1 MGVSALIMAG
11 CGSAPAPKPVQPPS
25 QTAET
30 PQPEAPAPKAP
41 RDDVWALLA
50 KGDSR
55 ARDFFLGEVDARAT
69 DSRGRTPL
77 HYAAELADPT
87 LATFFISLGAQV
99 DVLDNESQSPL
110 GISAEKGDAPVARIL
125 TAAGANIHLSGRKGS
140 SPAQLALEK
149 DESFLQSLLTP
160 AGVVSADS
168 MNRTIL
174 HLASAAGNVRA
185 VNVILAAAERNGG
198 TTAATAKKDIEGKN
212 PLDLALARPDSRGH
226 METAEQLILAGAAS
240 ENPIYPYFAPAVRS
254 ANYNIRRSDGLAPL
268 HYAAREGHEG
278 LISFLIGRKVDVNL
292 KNTAGAT
299 PLHEAARSGNLK
311 IMDMILS
318 QGAEMNAQDAK
329 GNSALHIAIPPQNHR
344 QALSRFLANGA
355 NPNLRDEHGESPLH
369 IIITLNRNPDVAQ
382 TLLGGGADVT
392 IRNMDG
398 KTPLYLAVEQ
408 NRLGVIPLLL
418 AYGSDVFAADNSGIT
433 PFDRAM
439 RDNEAALNVLI
450 TPETIHQSDNAGNT
464 LLHAAVKNRGASKLI
479 AFILDQR
486 ALVNARNKE
495 GETALHIA
503 VRMNQREN
511 GEFLI
516 SRGADIF
523 AANSAGESPLYLAL
537 ASSGGVRQ
545 WLFNPRTITARD
557 GLGNTMLHYA
567 AQWKMDTHI
576 SFIIQRGAT
585 LEAANAT
592 GETPLFMA
600 VKNDGASTV
609 RTLLNAKANLHAR
622 DSFGNSVLHAAVRW
636 NAVNS
641 SRTLIDSGIDINGH
655 SLSGNTPL
663 HDAVRLGITDIETIL
678 INRKANLEVR
688 NSEGNTPFMEA
699 VIAGYAGSIDRL
711 AAGGADAMTRNARG
725 DTPLHVAVAMERYD
739 LVTTLLRLGVSI
751 HARNTRNRTPFQLSL
766 TASPRMVSTLLT
778 KDRINGSD
786 DFGSSALHV
795 ALQEKAPA
803 VIIKI
808 ILDQG
813 ARQSAVDSNGRTSLH
828 LAAELGSW
836 ESAKL
841 MADSGE
847 SDPFFAAGDGKT
859 PADLALAHSPEG
871 VYALFSGMAIHARDA
886 SGNTILHYAARQGR
900 PETISLLL
908 ELGANKS
915 LKNIAAESPADIA
928 LRWNHLENVTLLN

>member
-1 MGVSALIMAG
+1 M
-11 CGSAPAPKPVQPPS
+11 
-25 QTAET
+25 
-30 PQPEAPAPKAP
+30 
-41 RDDVWALLA
+41 
-50 KGDSR
+50 
-55 ARDFFLGEVDARAT
+55 
-69 DSRGRTPL
+69 
-77 HYAAELADPT
+77 
-87 LATFFISLGAQV
+87 
-99 DVLDNESQSPL
+99 
-110 GISAEKGDAPVARIL
+110 
-125 TAAGANIHLSGRKGS
+125 
-140 SPAQLALEK
+140 
-149 DESFLQSLLTP
+149 
-160 AGVVSADS
+160 
-168 MNRTIL
+168 
-174 HLASAAGNVRA
+174 
-185 VNVILAAAERNGG
+185 
-198 TTAATAKKDIEGKN
+198 
-212 PLDLALARPDSRGH
+212 
-226 METAEQLILAGAAS
+226 
-240 ENPIYPYFAPAVRS
+240 
-254 ANYNIRRSDGLAPL
+254 
-268 HYAAREGHEG
+268 
-278 LISFLIGRKVDVNL
+278 
-292 KNTAGAT
+292 
-299 PLHEAARSGNLK
+299 
-311 IMDMILS
+311 
-318 QGAEMNAQDAK
+318 
-329 GNSALHIAIPPQNHR
+329 
-344 QALSRFLANGA
+344 SRFLANGA

-663 HDAVRLGITDIETIL
+663 HDAVRLIL
-678 INRKANLEVR
+678 RPSLSTGRRILRSA
-688 NSEGNTPFMEA
+688 TPRA
-699 VIAGYAGSIDRL
+699 TLPLWKRL
-711 AAGGADAMTRNARG
+711 
-725 DTPLHVAVAMERYD
+725 
-739 LVTTLLRLGVSI
+739 
-751 HARNTRNRTPFQLSL
+751 
-766 TASPRMVSTLLT
+766 SPVMPAPSTGWL
-778 KDRINGSD
+778 
-786 DFGSSALHV
+786 
-795 ALQEKAPA
+795 
-803 VIIKI
+803 
-808 ILDQG
+808 
-813 ARQSAVDSNGRTSLH
+813 
-828 LAAELGSW
+828 
-836 ESAKL
+836 
-841 MADSGE
+841 
-847 SDPFFAAGDGKT
+847 
-859 PADLALAHSPEG
+859 PEG
-871 VYALFSGMAIHARDA
+871 RMR
-886 SGNTILHYAARQGR
+886 
-900 PETISLLL
+900 
-908 ELGANKS
+908 
-915 LKNIAAESPADIA
+915 
-928 LRWNHLENVTLLN
+928 